1 METTR
6 ALRIIQALAERL
18 ENVRIGED
26 QTPFAAIYL
35 GRETLYGDG
44 LDYPCASVLETNEDP
59 IEQQVDNARSEQTIT
74 VVGVTVSD
82 PDQPLIAGHALCLAM
97 MRALFPNTETLCYG
111 RDRLNSLAR
120 RLTYFGREIYPRE
133 DGGRTTAVMI
143 TLRVEY
149 ALRITDPA
157 Y

>member
-18 ENVRIGED
+18 ANVRIGED
-26 QTPFAAIYL
+26 QTPFAAVYL
-35 GRETLYGDG
+35 GRETLYDS
-44 LDYPCASVLETNEDP
+44 DVQYPCASLIETNEDP
-59 IEQQVDNARSEQTIT
+59 IEQQVDTARSEQTIT

-82 PDQPLIAGHALCLAM
+82 PDQPLIAGHALWLAM
-97 MRALFPNTETLCYG
+97 MKALFPSTETLCYG
-111 RDRLNSLAR
+111 RDRLHGEAR

-133 DGGRTTAVMI
+133 DGGRITSVLI